1 MAQDFSTGHLLVDG
15 HGNFGSVDAD
25 PAAAMRYTECRL
37 TEFTRDTLMEDLFLD
52 SVDFCANF
60 DGNEDEPLVLPS
72 KLPLL
77 LLNGSQGIAVGMAT
91 NIPPTIYEKSP
102 LPVEKERISTKKTE
116 KGIADKELFQMVP
129 GPDFPTGATIL
140 GRENSRKLYETGN
153 GRVVM
158 RAVTHLE
165 EITSSSGKKNRQA
178 IVVTELPYQ
187 VNKAALLEQI
197 ANLVNDKKI
206 DGISDLRD
214 ESDRDGIRIVMELKM
229 RDAVP
234 SIILANLYKKSKLQL
249 IFNGNMVSL
258 MKPKD
263 SEKSNSGAMVP
274 QRFTL
279 RESLDYF
286 LDFRFE
292 TIRRKTKHQLGKVQS
307 RIHIL
312 DGLLLALEQMDA
324 VIDLVRNSPD
334 AAASRAVLM
343 STEASKTNKLAMGL
357 SRDQTDAV
365 LRLQLGQMN
374 KMKQNELAEERD
386 DLESTRKSYQKLL
399 DEDDAVYEVM
409 EGELADMDKKYGM
422 ERRSKILDSVDEQV
436 EEVELVKNSR
446 SVIVVTRSGYIKRME
461 LKGFESQGRGTRG
474 KQGSSVDDEV
484 VHCITCNDHDTIL
497 MVSETGVVRGLRAY
511 QVPTASLRAKGTPI
525 PSVLNTKIGE
535 SVTAMLAVTK
545 FTEEEYLVMAT
556 KQGMIKRTPLKVLEK
571 ITARGLIMASLMEG
585 DRLVW
590 ANKCTDEDDLL
601 IGSSLGKATRFEATE
616 LRPTGRSSRGVK
628 AMNLNPGDTLAAMN
642 ILKADKSNDDESV
655 LIITEQGFGK
665 RVSTDEFK
673 ATGRGKKGVI
683 STKFKKTKPGED
695 EDNVAGF
702 LVVKED
708 DEILISTS
716 KGVMVR
722 QRVTEINTYSRSATG
737 VRVQKLNDS
746 DKITSISIV
755 PAKPK

>member
-1 MAQDFSTGHLLVDG
+1 MKRRLRIPLSRYASLEDPEEDPEMMEETMVVSKEPFESEADIAEKANDMLSIESNNNIELKTELEASFLQYALSVIMGRALPDARDGLKPVHRRILYAMEQLKLRPTGSHRKCARVVGEVLGKYHPHGDMSVYDALVRMAQDFSTGHVLVDG

-60 DGNEDEPLVLPS
+60 DGNENEPLVLPS

-91 NIPPTIYEKSP
+91 NIPPHNLREITTACRALITE
-102 LPVEKERISTKKTE
+102 ERISTKKTK
-116 KGIADKELFQMVP
+116 KGITDKDLFRMVP

-165 EITSSSGKKNRQA
+165 EITSSGKKNRQA

-292 TIRRKTKHQLGKVQS
+292 TIRRKTRHQLGKVQS

-334 AAASRAVLM
+334 AAASRTVLM
-343 STEASKTNKLAMGL
+343 STEANKTNKLAMGL
-357 SRDQTDAV
+357 SRDQADAV

-386 DLESTRKSYQKLL
+386 ELESMRKTYQKLL

-409 EGELADMDKKYGM
+409 EGELADMDKKYGK
-422 ERRSKILDSVDEQV
+422 ERKSKILESVDEKV

-446 SVIVVTRSGYIKRME
+446 SGKFLFSVSVFNVCLELLGGEMVV
-461 LKGFESQGRGTRG
+461 
-474 KQGSSVDDEV
+474 D
-484 VHCITCNDHDTIL
+484 
-497 MVSETGVVRGLRAY
+497 
-511 QVPTASLRAKGTPI
+511 
-525 PSVLNTKIGE
+525 
-535 SVTAMLAVTK
+535 
-545 FTEEEYLVMAT
+545 
-556 KQGMIKRTPLKVLEK
+556 
-571 ITARGLIMASLMEG
+571 
-585 DRLVW
+585 
-590 ANKCTDEDDLL
+590 
-601 IGSSLGKATRFEATE
+601 
-616 LRPTGRSSRGVK
+616 
-628 AMNLNPGDTLAAMN
+628 
-642 ILKADKSNDDESV
+642 
-655 LIITEQGFGK
+655 
-665 RVSTDEFK
+665 
-673 ATGRGKKGVI
+673 
-683 STKFKKTKPGED
+683 
-695 EDNVAGF
+695 
-702 LVVKED
+702 
-708 DEILISTS
+708 LISMLHL
-716 KGVMVR
+716 K
-722 QRVTEINTYSRSATG
+722 I
-737 VRVQKLNDS
+737 LNL
-746 DKITSISIV
+746 IHR
-755 PAKPK
+755 

>member
-1 MAQDFSTGHLLVDG
+1 MPMPTRLLLFTIAFWTAKPGDAFLGTTRTILQPIYHATNSNNVFFERRLRIPLSRYMSSMEDPEEDPELMEENMVVSKEPFESEVDIAEKVNDMLATEGNNNIELKTELEASFLQYALSVIMGRALPDARDGLKPVHRRILFAMEQLKLRPSSSHRKCARVVGEVLGKYHPHGDMSVYDALVRMAQHFSTGHVLVDG
-15 HGNFGSVDAD
+15 HGNFGSVDND

-37 TEFTRDTLMEDLFLD
+37 TEFTRDTLMDDLFLD

-60 DGNEDEPLVLPS
+60 DGNEEEPLVLPS

-91 NIPPTIYEKSP
+91 NIPPHNLREITTACRALIQ
-102 LPVEKERISTKKTE
+102 KERLSTTKDD
-116 KGIADKELFQMVP
+116 KGVVDKELFQMVP

-165 EITSSSGKKNRQA
+165 EITSNGKKNRQA

-263 SEKSNSGAMVP
+263 SNNSGAMVP

-292 TIRRKTKHQLGKVQS
+292 TIRRKTHHQIEKVKS

-312 DGLLLALEQMDA
+312 NGLLLALEQMDA

-334 AAASRAVLM
+334 AAASRSVLM
-343 STEASKTNKLAMGL
+343 STESTNDNKLAMGL
-357 SRDQTDAV
+357 SQDQADAV

-374 KMKQNELAEERD
+374 KKKQNELAAERD
-386 DLESTRKSYQKLL
+386 DLDSMRKSYQKLL

-409 EGELADMDKKYGM
+409 EEELQTMDKKYGM
-422 ERRSKILDSVDEQV
+422 ERRSKILDSVDEDV

-446 SVIVVTRSGYIKRME
+446 SGE
-461 LKGFESQGRGTRG
+461 LFVFFHT
-474 KQGSSVDDEV
+474 
-484 VHCITCNDHDTIL
+484 L
-497 MVSETGVVRGLRAY
+497 
-511 QVPTASLRAKGTPI
+511 
-525 PSVLNTKIGE
+525 
-535 SVTAMLAVTK
+535 
-545 FTEEEYLVMAT
+545 FF
-556 KQGMIKRTPLKVLEK
+556 
-571 ITARGLIMASLMEG
+571 
-585 DRLVW
+585 
-590 ANKCTDEDDLL
+590 LL
-601 IGSSLGKATRFEATE
+601 
-616 LRPTGRSSRGVK
+616 
-628 AMNLNPGDTLAAMN
+628 
-642 ILKADKSNDDESV
+642 
-655 LIITEQGFGK
+655 
-665 RVSTDEFK
+665 
-673 ATGRGKKGVI
+673 
-683 STKFKKTKPGED
+683 
-695 EDNVAGF
+695 
-702 LVVKED
+702 
-708 DEILISTS
+708 
-716 KGVMVR
+716 
-722 QRVTEINTYSRSATG
+722 
-737 VRVQKLNDS
+737 
-746 DKITSISIV
+746 
-755 PAKPK
+755 

>member
-1 MAQDFSTGHLLVDG
+1 MKRRLRIPLSRYASMEDPEEDPEMMEETMVVSKEPFESEADIAEKANDMLSIESNNNIELKTELEASFLQYALSVIMGRALPDARDGLKPVHRRILYAMEQLKLRPTGSHRKCARVVGEVLGKYHPHGDMSVYDALVRMAQDFSTGHVLVDG

-60 DGNEDEPLVLPS
+60 DGNENEPLVLPS

-91 NIPPTIYEKSP
+91 NIPPHNLREITTACRALITE
-102 LPVEKERISTKKTE
+102 ERISTKKTK
-116 KGIADKELFQMVP
+116 KGITDKDLFRMVP

-165 EITSSSGKKNRQA
+165 EITSSGKKNRQA

-292 TIRRKTKHQLGKVQS
+292 TIRRKTRHQLGKVQS

-334 AAASRAVLM
+334 AAASRTVLM
-343 STEASKTNKLAMGL
+343 STEANKTNKLAMGL
-357 SRDQTDAV
+357 SRDQADAV

-386 DLESTRKSYQKLL
+386 ELESMRKTYQKLL

-409 EGELADMDKKYGM
+409 KGELADMDKKYGK
-422 ERRSKILDSVDEQV
+422 ERKSKILESVDEKV

-446 SVIVVTRSGYIKRME
+446 SGKFLFSVSVFNVCLE
-461 LKGFESQGRGTRG
+461 LLGGGNGR
-474 KQGSSVDDEV
+474 
-484 VHCITCNDHDTIL
+484 
-497 MVSETGVVRGLRAY
+497 
-511 QVPTASLRAKGTPI
+511 
-525 PSVLNTKIGE
+525 
-535 SVTAMLAVTK
+535 
-545 FTEEEYLVMAT
+545 
-556 KQGMIKRTPLKVLEK
+556 
-571 ITARGLIMASLMEG
+571 
-585 DRLVW
+585 
-590 ANKCTDEDDLL
+590 
-601 IGSSLGKATRFEATE
+601 
-616 LRPTGRSSRGVK
+616 
-628 AMNLNPGDTLAAMN
+628 
-642 ILKADKSNDDESV
+642 
-655 LIITEQGFGK
+655 
-665 RVSTDEFK
+665 
-673 ATGRGKKGVI
+673 
-683 STKFKKTKPGED
+683 
-695 EDNVAGF
+695 
-702 LVVKED
+702 
-708 DEILISTS
+708 
-716 KGVMVR
+716 
-722 QRVTEINTYSRSATG
+722 
-737 VRVQKLNDS
+737 
-746 DKITSISIV
+746 
-755 PAKPK
+755 